1 MNQKM
6 NGGQMSNSKSTIITS
21 SNQKKQNEDNDNN
34 LIDLN
39 DINLRL
45 SENVEF

>member
-1 MNQKM
+1 MNAQKP
-6 NGGQMSNSKSTIITS
+6 NQNSNSKSAIIS
-21 SNQKKQNEDNDNN
+21 GSNQKKSGEGGPDG
-34 LIDLN
+34 LLDLD

>member
-1 MNQKM
+1 MNQKV
-6 NGGQMSNSKSTIITS
+6 NQISNSKSAIIGG
-21 SNQKKQNEDNDNN
+21 SNQKKQNENNDNN

-45 SENVEF
+45 SENV